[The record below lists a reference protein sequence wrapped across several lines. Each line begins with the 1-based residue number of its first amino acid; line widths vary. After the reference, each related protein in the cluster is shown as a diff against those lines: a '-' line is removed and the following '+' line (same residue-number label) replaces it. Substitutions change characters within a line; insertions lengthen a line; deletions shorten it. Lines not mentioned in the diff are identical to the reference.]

1 LCERFICTSEQ
12 IKTKEKFQM
21 NQFKI
26 TTVMLGLLSACLAP
40 SIRADDF
47 NKETHLTTNGTLQ
60 IQDILLAPGQ
70 YTLRLALPDSNETVV
85 SIYNADGTRLEGIVM
100 GWPAYRTDA
109 GDKKLITVSQPQGSQ
124 PGSLKYWFFVGDNF
138 GVEFP
143 VKNLPGEAGR
153 VVSSNGH
160 EVKSKGKGQTGAAAD
175 DSSSSG
181 RE

>member
-1 LCERFICTSEQ
+1 
-12 IKTKEKFQM
+12 M

-26 TTVMLGLLSACLAP
+26 TTAMLGLLSACLAP
-40 SIRADDF
+40 SVRADDF
-47 NKETHLTTNGTLQ
+47 NKETHLTTNQPLQ
-60 IQDILLAPGQ
+60 IQDVLLAPGQ
-70 YTLRLALPDSNETVV
+70 HTLRLALPDANETVV

-109 GDKKLITVSQPQGSQ
+109 GDKKLITVSQPHGSQ
-124 PGSLKYWFFVGDNF
+124 PSSLKYWFFVGDNF

-143 VKNLPGEAGR
+143 VKDQPGEAGR
-153 VVSSNGH
+153 LVGSNGH
-160 EVKSKGKGQTGAAAD
+160 EVKSKGKGQTGAPAD